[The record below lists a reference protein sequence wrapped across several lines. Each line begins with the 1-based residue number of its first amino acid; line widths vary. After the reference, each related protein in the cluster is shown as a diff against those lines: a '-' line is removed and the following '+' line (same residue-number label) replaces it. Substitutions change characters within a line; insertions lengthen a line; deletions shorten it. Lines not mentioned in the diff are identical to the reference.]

1 MEREIKFRGK
11 DKDNNWVYGDLI
23 HGVGA
28 YKNGVFI
35 LPMTINLAYVPNCD
49 PINGVR
55 VDENTVCQF
64 TGLKDKNGKD
74 IYEDDILKVFDMK
87 ILVEFKFG
95 MFGYQ
100 PKFFDFIGLGG
111 NHNFQFQPNGIDENF
126 EVIGNKYDNK
136 ELLKGE

>member
-1 MEREIKFRGK
+1 MHEIKFRGK

-74 IYEDDILKVFDMK
+74 IYEGDLLKANDGVIYEVWYSEIIGCFVIKMVNHKNDWADIL
-87 ILVEFKFG
+87 
-95 MFGYQ
+95 
-100 PKFFDFIGLGG
+100 G
-111 NHNFQFQPNGIDENF
+111 NYYTEECF
-126 EVIGNKYDNK
+126 EAIGNIYDNK